1 MSRHPATRSVDIRA
15 SSILNI
21 FRFRLPA
28 CNVLPR
34 HNWPLSHFSDAPVTD
49 QIFVDL
55 IRFEQKNATQF
66 TKVESRGRGGG
77 KSSFFFGD
85 CPTKSFYNDELTSWR

>member
-21 FRFRLPA
+21 FRFLLPA

-34 HNWPLSHFSDAPVTD
+34 PNWPLSHFSDAPVTD

-55 IRFEQKNATQF
+55 IRFERKNATHL
-66 TKVESRGRGGG
+66 TKVERRGRGGEI
-77 KSSFFFGD
+77 KFFFGD